1 MTGNRVFA
9 DKFNIRIKM
18 ISYGVLV
25 ASNSVSVLTK
35 NGKVHT
41 IDIEKKTMWIL
52 EWCVYKEGQMSLQPP
67 FCCSN
72 LKLLMDVRVGP

>member
-1 MTGNRVFA
+1 MEQRKKKKKKKTWNVTGNRVFA

-41 IDIEKKTMWIL
+41 IDIEKKTM
-52 EWCVYKEGQMSLQPP
+52 
-67 FCCSN
+67 
-72 LKLLMDVRVGP
+72 

>member
-1 MTGNRVFA
+1 MSPTAWSRGKKKKKKKTWNVTGNTVFA

-35 NGKVHT
+35 NGKAHT
-41 IDIEKKTMWIL
+41 IDIEKKTM
-52 EWCVYKEGQMSLQPP
+52 
-67 FCCSN
+67 
-72 LKLLMDVRVGP
+72 